1 MLLST
6 LKYRKSFTD
15 INKIFFVNAEKE
27 KITVFS
33 PHSKILEEFKRI
45 GIVTTGKTIEELIS
59 NVSVMF
65 CEEYDDRLTK
75 NEIYTMKEFKQTEF
89 YKIRVVLLNHLKE
102 LAYYLYD
109 FKIEEMP
116 PTIKQFYKSKLDREK
131 LLLKDFSIELI

>member
-1 MLLST
+1 MLQST

-15 INKIFFVNAEKE
+15 INKIFFINSQNE

-33 PHSKILEEFKRI
+33 PHSKILEEFKII
-45 GIVTTGKTIEELIS
+45 GIETASKTIEELIS
-59 NVSVMF
+59 NLSLML
-65 CEEYDDRLTK
+65 CEEYDCKLTK
-75 NEIYTMKEFKQTEF
+75 NESYTMKEFKETEF

-116 PTIKQFYKSKLDREK
+116 PTIRKFYKSKLDGEK
-131 LLLKDFSIELI
+131 LLSKEIIIE

>member
-1 MLLST
+1 MLQST

-15 INKIFFVNAEKE
+15 INKIFFINAENE

-33 PHSKILEEFKRI
+33 PYSKILEEFRRI
-45 GIVTTGKTIEELIS
+45 GIETSSKTIEELIS
-59 NVSVMF
+59 NISLML
-65 CEEYDDRLTK
+65 CEEYDVKLTK
-75 NEIYTMKEFKQTEF
+75 KESYTMKEFKETEF

-116 PTIKQFYKSKLDREK
+116 PTIRKFYKSKLDGEK
-131 LLLKDFSIELI
+131 LLNRI